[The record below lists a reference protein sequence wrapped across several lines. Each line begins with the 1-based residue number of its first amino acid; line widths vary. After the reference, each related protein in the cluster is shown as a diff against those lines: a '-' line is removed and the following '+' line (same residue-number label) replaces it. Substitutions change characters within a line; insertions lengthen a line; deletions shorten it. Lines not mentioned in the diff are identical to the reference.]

1 MMNGNGMMGF
11 GAMSIY
17 WIFWSLLV
25 MAGVLL
31 VVWVIFRVIR
41 RAGSRPHDVSSTD
54 PAIRLLRER
63 YARGE
68 IDQEEYMRR
77 LENLTD

>member
-11 GAMSIY
+11 EAISID
-17 WIFWSLLV
+17 WIFRTLLV

-54 PAIRLLRER
+54 PAVRLLRER